1 MTCKNL
7 LSQFAHTSA
16 LVVGDIML
24 DEFIW
29 GEVRRISP
37 EAPVPIVEAKRRS
50 YAPGG
55 AGNVAAN
62 VVSLGGSAYLGGLA
76 GEDDSA
82 RQLRRVLEECGT
94 LPTGLILDPL
104 RPTTT
109 KTRVIAHSQQ
119 MVRVDSEARSPLSS
133 EAREAL
139 LAWMEETIERAGAC
153 VLSDYSKGVITPDFA
168 QGAIER
174 AKRAGKPVIVDP
186 KGAEYAKYRGA
197 TLITPNL
204 HELEV
209 AVGRE
214 VQSDS
219 EMVAAVQILANIL
232 PGTALLITR
241 GAQGMSLFQEGR
253 EGVHIPTVAR
263 NVYDVTGAGDTVVGT
278 LALALG
284 AGAELETAA
293 RLANRAAGIVVGKV
307 GTARASYAELLEGLD

>member
-1 MTCKNL
+1 MNFTNL
-7 LSQFAHTSA
+7 LSRLTQVSVM
-16 LVVGDIML
+16 VVGDIML

-37 EAPVPIVEAKRRS
+37 EAPVPIVEAKRRT

-62 VVSLGGSAYLGGLA
+62 VVSLGGTAYLGGLI
-76 GEDDSA
+76 GDDSSGQ
-82 RQLRRVLEECGT
+82 QLRRVLEECGVCA
-94 LPTGLILDPL
+94 TGLTLDTE

-119 MVRVDSEARSPLSS
+119 MVRVDSEARSPLPSAQAES
-133 EAREAL
+133 L
-139 LAWMEETIERAGAC
+139 LVWVEETLESAGAC
-153 VLSDYSKGVITPDFA
+153 VVSDYSKGVITHDFA
-168 QGAIER
+168 QAVILR

-186 KGAEYAKYRGA
+186 KGAEYAKYCGA

-209 AVGRE
+209 AAGRE
-214 VQSDS
+214 ILSDADLY
-219 EMVAAVQILANIL
+219 AAVQVLAKIL
-232 PGTALLITR
+232 PDTALLVTR

-253 EGVHIPTVAR
+253 ESVHIPTVAR
-263 NVYDVTGAGDTVVGT
+263 NVFDVTGAGDTVVST

-284 AGAELETAA
+284 TGAERGVSAV
-293 RLANRAAGIVVGKV
+293 LANRAAGIVVGKV
-307 GTARASYAELLEGLD
+307 GTARVTYEELAAGLE

>member
-1 MTCKNL
+1 MTNKNL
-7 LSQFAHTSA
+7 LLRLAQTSV

-55 AGNVAAN
+55 AGNVATN
-62 VVSLGGSAYLGGLA
+62 VVSLGGRAYLGGLV
-76 GEDDSA
+76 GDDNSA
-82 RQLRRVLEECGT
+82 QQLRRVLEECGVCGA
-94 LPTGLILDPL
+94 GLTIDPL

-109 KTRVIAHSQQ
+109 KTRIIAHSQQ
-119 MVRVDSEARSPLSS
+119 MARVDSEIRSPMPS
-133 EAREAL
+133 ELAESL
-139 LAWMEETIERAGAC
+139 LAWVDKTLPNAGAC
-153 VLSDYSKGVITPDFA
+153 VVSDYNKGVIASGFA
-168 QGAIER
+168 EAVIQR
-174 AKRAGKPVIVDP
+174 ARRAGKPVIVDP

-214 VQSDS
+214 IHNDADLY
-219 EMVAAVQILANIL
+219 AAVLLLAETL
-232 PGTALLITR
+232 PDTALLVTR
-241 GAQGMSLFQEGR
+241 GAQGMSLFQQGR
-253 EGVHIPTVAR
+253 ESVHIPTVAR
-263 NVYDVTGAGDTVVGT
+263 NVYDVTGAGDTVVST

-284 AGAELETAA
+284 AGAEMEASA

-307 GTARASYAELLEGLD
+307 GTARVSYEELAEGLD